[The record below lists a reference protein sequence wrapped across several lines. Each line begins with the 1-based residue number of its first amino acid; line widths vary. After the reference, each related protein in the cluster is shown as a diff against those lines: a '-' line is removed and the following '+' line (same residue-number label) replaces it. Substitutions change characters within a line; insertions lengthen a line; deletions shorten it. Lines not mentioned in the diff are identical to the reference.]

1 MGRYLAILEVSQK
14 QAFIFSSNKL
24 KDNIRNSAIIEK
36 VLSSE
41 YIRETLKDEGYSDS
55 ENMVYSGGGHT
66 LLEFDNATTA
76 KKQIRILTEK
86 IYREFRGL
94 EVFAKLVEYDDSQN
108 AKSNISNLISELEKK
123 KSIRKSAFKQGTYG
137 LEYIDTNTLSA
148 KEADIVSLDEFD
160 IEIERKTIEKKLH
173 PEGYKI
179 AKKFEDLGG
188 EKNISNFIAVVHI
201 DGNGMGK
208 RVEEF
213 YELIGDISWEETKK
227 KLRQF
232 SEGIAND
239 FENAYRRMVNR
250 VAKAI
255 EQNSNGYFPIR
266 RVITAGDD
274 ICFVTEG
281 RIGIECARIFIEELT
296 SETCINPIDGKGY
309 SACAGVAIVHQKYP
323 FYRAYQLAE
332 TLCRNAKK
340 YGATISPEDN
350 GRSISSIDWHI
361 EFGELMDNLSDIRK
375 VYLTEDGN
383 RLEMRPYIINAPE
396 MIMNDIKYSAKL
408 YSNFKRIIMTV
419 ISRGKGYST
428 GKVKQLRSSLKEG
441 ENATRYYL
449 QFNRMTNILVE
460 TGNEKADLS
469 KLFSGTKTEK
479 KIFIMQPDGVKRS
492 ILFDAI
498 EILDTYIVMD

>member
-36 VLSSE
+36 VLSPE
-41 YIRETLKDEGYSDS
+41 YIRETLKCEEYSDS

-66 LLEFDNATTA
+66 VLEFDDDTKA
-76 KKQIRILTEK
+76 KKQIQILTEK

-94 EVFAKLVEYDDSQN
+94 EVFAKLVEYDDFQN

-148 KEADIVSLDEFD
+148 KEADVVSLDEID

-188 EKNISNFIAVVHI
+188 EKNNSNFIAVVHI

-213 YELIGDISWEETKK
+213 YELIGDVSWNETKK
-227 KLRQF
+227 KLRRF

-255 EQNSNGYFPIR
+255 EQSSNGYFPIR

-296 SETCINPIDGKGY
+296 SDTCINPIDRKGY

-332 TLCRNAKK
+332 MLCSNAKK
-340 YGATISPEDN
+340 YGADISPEDN

-361 EFGELMDNLSDIRK
+361 EFGELMDNLSEIRK
-375 VYLTEDGN
+375 AYLTEDGN

-396 MIMNDIKYSAKL
+396 IIMNDAKYSAKL
-408 YSNFKRIIMTV
+408 YCNFKRILTTV
-419 ISRGKGYST
+419 ISRENGYST
-428 GKVKQLRSSLKEG
+428 GKIKELRAALKAG

-460 TGNEKADLS
+460 VGNEKIDLA
-469 KLFSGTKTEK
+469 KMFSGKETEYTV
-479 KIFIMQPDGVKRS
+479 FISQPDGVKRS
-492 ILFDAI
+492 ILFDSI
-498 EILDTYIVMD
+498 EILDTFIAMD